1 MNDTIVVMEAGGR
14 FPSWVDEQNGPESN
28 VWIVAQ
34 SASESAAAFAER
46 AVIQL
51 LTSTARTVLYVCHAA
66 SGVDATLR
74 AGFAQKLVD
83 CMQTLGNANVVL
95 VADGG
100 YAFRNELAALSE
112 QLIGEID
119 ERNVQVTLRFR
130 ALPSVPPPP
139 APRAVQ
145 LSSPL

>member
-34 SASESAAAFAER
+34 SSDESAEAFVKRVVGHLE
-46 AVIQL
+46 
-51 LTSTARTVLYVCHAA
+51 TSPACTALYVCHTG
-66 SGVDATLR
+66 SGADATMRTAIARMLIDR
-74 AGFAQKLVD
+74 VHARG
-83 CMQTLGNANVVL
+83 GANVML

-100 YAFRNELAALSE
+100 YALRNELTALSE

-119 ERNVQVTLRFR
+119 ERDVQVTLRFR
-130 ALPSVPPPP
+130 ALPSVPPPAPSATLSP
-139 APRAVQ
+139 AP
-145 LSSPL
+145 